1 MIFHYYFLFIHKIG
15 KLSLS
20 MLNLENKKYK
30 KLEVY
35 SYAKVDIN
43 FMPYSYIIPPTR
55 LVYPLP
61 NIPADSQASV

>member
-1 MIFHYYFLFIHKIG
+1 
-15 KLSLS
+15 
-20 MLNLENKKYK
+20 MLYLENKKCK

-43 FMPYSYIIPPTR
+43 FMPYSYIVPPPTR
-55 LVYPLP
+55 LVLYPLP